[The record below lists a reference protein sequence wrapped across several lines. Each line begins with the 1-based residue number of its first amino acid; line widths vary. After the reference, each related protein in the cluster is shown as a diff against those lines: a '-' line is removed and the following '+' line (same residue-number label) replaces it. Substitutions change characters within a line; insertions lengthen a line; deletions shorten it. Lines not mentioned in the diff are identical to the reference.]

1 MPSQSNLENIVSQER
16 SLHQRSAQ
24 SFDGEFVAKVFKY
37 YRSLQNPYKSKSFPL
52 KLVSGKALYNSY
64 KELFDK
70 FAAAASKNN
79 FDIESYLKYCVKCGM
94 TESTL
99 DTCLASTKMIE
110 KYLAHLKKVK
120 LRKQI
125 YKWFIK
131 SAKNIA
137 LQCVDNGYFTTKDFL
152 RMLIDTKQIGK
163 YVVTGQISLYFFAA
177 IPNFKKVIPKLD
189 YFSQQELH
197 LLGEHFDIYHS
208 DVNKAFLQEKNTYV
222 NPIDF
227 TDKLI
232 WKIRERR

>member
-1 MPSQSNLENIVSQER
+1 MHSQSTLENIDMQEKG
-16 SLHQRSAQ
+16 HQKDAQ

-37 YRSLQNPYKSKSFPL
+37 YRSLQNPYKSKFFPM
-52 KLVSGKALYNSY
+52 KLVSGKALYNEH
-64 KELFDK
+64 KQLFDR
-70 FAAAASKNN
+70 FAEIASKNN
-79 FDIESYLKYCVKCGM
+79 FDVESYLKYCVKCGM

-99 DTCLASTKMIE
+99 DTCLASTKMVE
-110 KYLAHLKKVK
+110 KYCMHVKKVN
-120 LRKQI
+120 LRKKI

-137 LQCVDNGYFTTKDFL
+137 FQCVDNGYFTTKDFL

-163 YVVTGQISLYFFAA
+163 YVVTGQISMYFFAA

-197 LLGEHFDIYHS
+197 LLDEHFDIYHS